1 MEVCLVKENENN
13 FVLKQSWL
21 FQNVKEENEGKTI
34 NRKLRGKRK
43 IKKERGEKRG
53 NLMWSSWLK
62 TELLWQEFKN

>member
-13 FVLKQSWL
+13 FVLQQSWL

-43 IKKERGEKRG
+43 RKKERGRKEEISCG
-53 NLMWSSWLK
+53 
-62 TELLWQEFKN
+62 QVG